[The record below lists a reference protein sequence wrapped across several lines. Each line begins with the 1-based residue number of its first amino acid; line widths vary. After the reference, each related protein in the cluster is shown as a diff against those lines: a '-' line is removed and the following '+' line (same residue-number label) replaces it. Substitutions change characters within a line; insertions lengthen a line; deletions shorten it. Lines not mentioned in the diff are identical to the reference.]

1 MKNKAAAETYHF
13 EELDDHSREYLLRV
27 RNKRGQ
33 GMPGVFVP
41 QSNYLPGLGCF
52 FGLAILAVAT
62 PVIAWQ
68 LMENEPLAVAMIET
82 AGLLLGG
89 WMVLAAFRIWAA
101 KKSAGYA
108 GHFVYA
114 DAETLWECNGAYVT
128 ATDIYEL
135 IEAQGTQN
143 FNQGKYQNTAVTLR
157 LRGGSRTL
165 TVADE
170 ERSRRL
176 LVFLNVIAWLRGGGD
191 GKQGEDAYKK
201 LPPAL
206 MGAIARE
213 HAETGDMPKRFA
225 AEEFDLDVDDVPV
238 PKKEGRASSS
248 ILWYALIAAVAV
260 GGVYGFKEVN
270 VPLRDDKIWN
280 MINDIE
286 LPDERP
292 PVIRAYLNDPRN
304 TRHRDEAKT
313 MLKGIYETNVKRI
326 ERGDVF
332 VGQGVPMGGPPPVL
346 PQFQMPGQPPPVN
359 NNRAEKGQLE
369 GLAQILY
376 ALLDEK
382 LPLISVR
389 VKEAGGVAG
398 DAGEREQAVYDKY
411 TLGVM
416 EGLGKELVLF
426 CQAPPDANPLIDI
439 TYKLRA
445 SGPNLWQADF
455 TVTYRTSPDGD
466 PVKTAR
472 STVVVSG
479 QDSKAGME
487 QAAHQLAVKTAGERK
502 QRLQRIEID

>member
-1 MKNKAAAETYHF
+1 
-13 EELDDHSREYLLRV
+13 
-27 RNKRGQ
+27 
-33 GMPGVFVP
+33 
-41 QSNYLPGLGCF
+41 
-52 FGLAILAVAT
+52 
-62 PVIAWQ
+62 
-68 LMENEPLAVAMIET
+68 
-82 AGLLLGG
+82 
-89 WMVLAAFRIWAA
+89 
-101 KKSAGYA
+101 
-108 GHFVYA
+108 
-114 DAETLWECNGAYVT
+114 VT

-135 IEAQGTQN
+135 VEAQGTQN

-157 LRGGSRTL
+157 LGGASRTL

-170 ERSRRL
+170 ERARRL
-176 LVFLNVIAWLRGGGD
+176 LIFLNVVAWLRGGGD
-191 GKQGEDAYKK
+191 GKEGEAAYKK

-206 MGAIARE
+206 MGAVAKE
-213 HAETGDMPKRFA
+213 HAETGEMPKRFA

-248 ILWYALIAAVAV
+248 IFWYLLILGVGAA
-260 GGVYGFKEVN
+260 GIFGFKEVN
-270 VPLRDDKIWN
+270 VPLRDDKIWD
-280 MINDIE
+280 MINQIE

-292 PVIRAYLNDPRN
+292 PVIRAYLNDTRN
-304 TRHRDEAKT
+304 TRHRDAAKA
-313 MLKGIYETNVKRI
+313 MLKNIYETNVKRI
-326 ERGDVF
+326 ERGEVF
-332 VGQGVPMGGPPPVL
+332 VGQGVPAGGPPPVL
-346 PQFQMPGQPPPVN
+346 PQFQMPGQPPAAN
-359 NNRAEKGQLE
+359 NSRAEKDQLE
-369 GLAQILY
+369 GLAMVLY

-398 DAGEREQAVYDKY
+398 DASEREQAVYDKY
-411 TLGVM
+411 TFGVM

-466 PVKTAR
+466 PVKVAK

-487 QAAHQLAVKTAGERK
+487 QAARQLAVKTAGQPK